1 MKKIFSAFLCFMLI
15 FNLFSYTKAAPTT
28 KVDLKNAILIAKSSF
43 EFDDRDL
50 KFTYD
55 LSSNQNKSIWHL
67 SWIGKNRQINIQV
80 NAQNGD
86 IVSMFRYE
94 GEQPAINKIPKY
106 SKEKAK
112 EVAEVLI
119 KKLVGDKFKEFVY
132 DEANSNYIFYNPN
145 YDFKYVR
152 RINGIDYKD
161 NFISVSVDKN
171 NLKIMSYNFE
181 YDYEG
186 IPANQNIITLE
197 RAKEIFESKMGLE
210 LSYKVFYDYEKN
222 KRNVKLVYIPKTNVC
237 PIDAVTG
244 EILKNPV
251 YIYADQSLKNSAGES
266 IPTLTPEEIKAI
278 EENKKLITKDE
289 VENILIKKL
298 GLDKEFKAEYFNLG
312 HDLYSNRYIW
322 TVYYSKTSQDK
333 LNYYYLGASIDA
345 VTGEILS
352 FYRNFPNIE
361 NYKEPKYTKQ
371 DAKRI
376 AEDFINSLSKDKF
389 IKCQYREVLSV
400 DEKYV
405 YSFEYRRIEDS
416 IPVANEGFTISI
428 SPYTGEVLQYYQTW
442 SNIVF
447 PKAEKIISTRKAHEI
462 LYSKNNFKLNYM
474 KYYDYDYEF
483 KMNKYLI
490 KLVYS
495 FTSYNF
501 MIDAKEGILLD
512 YNGTPLKEIK
522 KVSYSDIK
530 NSPYYND
537 INILIDIGVIDDEGE
552 KFYPNQMIRQ
562 KDFIK
567 YIVKSLEPT
576 YIIYREDIKEDYE
589 NYYEIAIKKGILS
602 SKEKNPN
609 AYVTRQDAAKWI
621 IRAMGVGFVA
631 ELSNIY
637 TLDCKDNKLIP
648 KNYKGYIA
656 IANELKIITPIK
668 GYFMPR
674 QTITRGEAARM
685 LVNYLKVEKQ

>member
-1 MKKIFSAFLCFMLI
+1 MKKFLSSLLCFTLIFS
-15 FNLFSYTKAAPTT
+15 LFSYTKAASTT
-28 KVDLKNAILIAKSSF
+28 IDLKNAILIAKSSF

-50 KFTYD
+50 KFTYN
-55 LSSNQNKSIWHL
+55 LNSNESKSFWNL
-67 SWIGKNRQINIQV
+67 SWTGKNKQINIQI

-86 IVSMFRYE
+86 IISMYRYE
-94 GEQPAINKIPKY
+94 GEQPVTKRIPRY

-112 EVAEVLI
+112 EVAEALI
-119 KKLVGDKFKEFVY
+119 RKLVGEKFKEFVY
-132 DEANSNYIFYNPN
+132 DEANSNYLYYNPN
-145 YDFKYVR
+145 YDFRYTR

-171 NLKIMSYNFE
+171 NLKIMSYYFE

-186 IPANQNIITLE
+186 VPTSQNIITLE
-197 RAKEIFESKMGLE
+197 KAKEIFENKMGLE

-222 KRNVKLVYIPKTNVC
+222 ERNVKLIYTPKSNVA

-244 EILKNPV
+244 EILKNPI
-251 YIYADQSLKNSAGES
+251 YIFTENSQKDAAGAL
-266 IPTLTPEEIKAI
+266 PTLTPEEIKAI
-278 EENKKLITKDE
+278 EENKKLISKEE
-289 VENILIKKL
+289 VENILVQKL
-298 GLDKEFKAEYFNLG
+298 GLNKELNMEYINLG
-312 HDLYSNRYIW
+312 HDLYSDRYIW

-333 LNYYYLGASIDA
+333 SNYYYFCATIDA
-345 VTGEILS
+345 LTGEILS

-361 NYKEPKYTKQ
+361 NYNEPKYTKQ
-371 DAKRI
+371 DAKKI

-389 IKCQYREVLSV
+389 IKCQYREVLNV

-405 YSFEYRRIEDS
+405 YSFEYRRIENS

-428 SPYTGEVLQYYQTW
+428 SPYTGEVLHYYQTW
-442 SNIVF
+442 SDIVF
-447 PKAEKIISTRKAHEI
+447 PKVENIISIDKAHNI

-474 KYYDYDYEF
+474 KYFDYDF
-483 KMNKYLI
+483 KMNKYFI

-512 YNGTPLKEIK
+512 YSGKPLKEVK
-522 KVSYSDIK
+522 KISYSDIK

-537 INILIDIGVIDDEGE
+537 INILIDIGIIDDEGE
-552 KFYPNQMIRQ
+552 NFYPNQMIRQ

-567 YIVKSLEPT
+567 YIVKSLEPN
-576 YIIYREDIKEDYE
+576 YIIYREDTKEEYE
-589 NYYEIAIKKGILS
+589 NYYEIAIKKGIIS

-621 IRAMGVGFVA
+621 IRAMGVGFIA
-631 ELSNIY
+631 ELSNLY
-637 TLDCKDNKLIP
+637 TLNFKDSKLIP

-674 QTITRGEAARM
+674 QSVTRGEAAKI

>member
-1 MKKIFSAFLCFMLI
+1 MKKFLSSLLCFTLIFS
-15 FNLFSYTKAAPTT
+15 LFSYTKAASTT
-28 KVDLKNAILIAKSSF
+28 KIDLKNAILIAKSSF

-50 KFTYD
+50 KFTYN
-55 LSSNQNKSIWHL
+55 LNSNENKSFWNL
-67 SWIGKNRQINIQV
+67 SWTGKNKQINIQV

-86 IVSMFRYE
+86 IISMYRYE
-94 GEQPAINKIPKY
+94 GEQTITNKIPKY

-112 EVAEVLI
+112 EVTEGLI
-119 KKLVGDKFKEFVY
+119 RKLVGEKFKEFVY
-132 DEANSNYIFYNPN
+132 DEANSNYLYYNPN
-145 YDFKYVR
+145 YDFRYTR

-171 NLKIMSYNFE
+171 NLKIMSYYFE

-186 IPANQNIITLE
+186 VPTSQNIITLE
-197 RAKEIFESKMGLE
+197 KAKEIFESKMGLE

-222 KRNVKLVYIPKTNVC
+222 ERNVKLIYTPKSSVY

-244 EILKNPV
+244 EILKNPI
-251 YIYADQSLKNSAGES
+251 YIFTENSQKDAAGAL
-266 IPTLTPEEIKAI
+266 PTLTPEEIKAI
-278 EENKKLITKDE
+278 EENKKLISKEE
-289 VENILIKKL
+289 VENILVQKL
-298 GLDKEFKAEYFNLG
+298 GLNKELNMEYINLG
-312 HDLYSNRYIW
+312 HDLYSDRYIW

-333 LNYYYLGASIDA
+333 SNYYYFGATIDA
-345 VTGEILS
+345 LTGEILS

-371 DAKRI
+371 DAKKI

-389 IKCQYREVLSV
+389 IKCQYREVLNV

-405 YSFEYRRIEDS
+405 YSFEYRRIENS

-428 SPYTGEVLQYYQTW
+428 SPYTGEVLHYYQTW
-442 SNIVF
+442 SDIVF
-447 PKAEKIISTRKAHEI
+447 PKVENIISIDKAHNI

-474 KYYDYDYEF
+474 KYFDYDF
-483 KMNKYLI
+483 KMNKYFI

-512 YNGTPLKEIK
+512 YSGKPLKEVK
-522 KVSYSDIK
+522 KISYSDIK

-537 INILIDIGVIDDEGE
+537 INILIDIGIIDDEGE
-552 KFYPNQMIRQ
+552 NFYPNQMIRQ
-562 KDFIK
+562 KNFIK
-567 YIVKSLEPT
+567 YIVKSLEPN
-576 YIIYREDIKEDYE
+576 YIIYREDTKEEYE
-589 NYYEIAIKKGILS
+589 NYYEIAIKKGIIS

-621 IRAMGVGFVA
+621 IRAMGVGFIA
-631 ELSNIY
+631 ELSNLY
-637 TLDCKDNKLIP
+637 TLNFKDSKLIP

-656 IANELKIITPIK
+656 LANELKIITPIK

-674 QTITRGEAARM
+674 QSVTRGEAAKM